1 MSGLSLSHCQSL
13 DSHKGKSIMYYHNLN
28 FVMIIVFV
36 SVSTDVSS
44 RNIFFPHRRVKQS
57 RIPLRIGRKPF
68 LVKPFGL
75 TRTSE
80 FYPKVNDK
88 RNIVSNP
95 DISYEGFVPIKY
107 ETLEE
112 RRSVW
117 EKEEKANMQMAS
129 GGFPAGFQL
138 DEVNAAPPVF
148 GRKVR
153 KAEYKED
160 SRDFQLDC
168 NHPTEIYNP
177 YIDLSMVGIQN
188 KDEELD
194 NFWESWNWEPRRL
207 WYVNDDLYVCLLLS
221 CIKNIVS
228 PLSRYCQLPC
238 YFCPWYLVWPGP
250 AEVGPGISS
259 LTVKRWE
266 VQHHTAVLS
275 SVSSPSSA
283 SSSTAPCSAQ
293 VAQRWWTK

>member
-36 SVSTDVSS
+36 SVSTDVTS

-80 FYPKVNDK
+80 FYPKVNGK

-107 ETLEE
+107 ETMEE
-112 RRSVW
+112 RRTVL
-117 EKEEKANMQMAS
+117 EMAS
-129 GGFPAGFQL
+129 SGFPAGFQL

-160 SRDFQLDC
+160 SRDLQLDC

-207 WYVNDDLYVCLLLS
+207 
-221 CIKNIVS
+221 
-228 PLSRYCQLPC
+228 
-238 YFCPWYLVWPGP
+238 
-250 AEVGPGISS
+250 
-259 LTVKRWE
+259 
-266 VQHHTAVLS
+266 
-275 SVSSPSSA
+275 
-283 SSSTAPCSAQ
+283 
-293 VAQRWWTK
+293 